1 MKAKFLQLVAI
12 SALATSSSLWAGDV
26 FVIANAGV
34 NVSADDVR
42 DVFVG
47 EKQIDGSVKLVPM
60 DNAAAQA
67 DFLAKVVKVDAAKY
81 ASLWAKKGFRDG
93 VSPPAVRGGDAEVI
107 SAVKSTP
114 GGIGYVTKA
123 PADVKVI
130 QKY

>member
-1 MKAKFLQLVAI
+1 MEAKFLQLVAI

-81 ASLWAKKGFRDG
+81 TSLWAKKGFRDG

>member
-1 MKAKFLQLVAI
+1 MKARILQLVAI
-12 SALATSSSLWAGDV
+12 SALAASGNLWAGDV

-47 EKQIDGSVKLVPM
+47 EKQIDGAVKLVPM

-81 ASLWAKKGFRDG
+81 TTMWAKKGFRDG

>member
-67 DFLAKVVKVDAAKY
+67 DFLAKVGKVDAAKY
-81 ASLWAKKGFRDG
+81 TSLWAKKGFRDG

>member
-81 ASLWAKKGFRDG
+81 TSLWAKKGFRDG

>member
-1 MKAKFLQLVAI
+1 MKNRYLKLIAA
-12 SALATSSSLWAGDV
+12 SALAASGSLWAGEV
-26 FVIANAGV
+26 FVIAHPGV

-47 EKQIDGSVKLVPM
+47 DKQLDGAVKLVPM
-60 DNAAAQA
+60 DNSAAQA

-93 VSPPAVRGGDAEVI
+93 LSPPPVRGGDAEVI

-123 PADVKVI
+123 SADVKVI
-130 QKY
+130 HKY